1 VSSRAA
7 ASAAQ
12 AVGELAQAR
21 RERAR
26 NNEPMAIRKILIVDD
41 SPTERHVLNDMLTKA
56 GYEVVACDN
65 GEDAIL
71 KAKSVRPDL
80 ILMDVVMPGLNGF
93 QATRAI
99 SRDPDT
105 RAIPIILCTSKS
117 QETDKIW
124 GMRQGARDYIVKP
137 VNRDELLAKIGAV
150 A

>member
-1 VSSRAA
+1 VTRHAA
-7 ASAAQ
+7 PAGAGRHLDGAKGSETRD
-12 AVGELAQAR
+12 GKG
-21 RERAR
+21 
-26 NNEPMAIRKILIVDD
+26 MAIRKILIVDD

-56 GYEVVACDN
+56 GYEVVASDN
-65 GEDAIL
+65 GEDAIQ

-137 VNRDELLAKIGAV
+137 VRRDELLAKIAAV
-150 A
+150 G